1 MDMIGC
7 DGFMDLWVELGM
19 DLEHIMVPI
28 VIMPSEMDVAPPEG
42 IYTNT
47 QCTTQSQTATTPRS
61 LLGRC

>member
-1 MDMIGC
+1 MIGC

-19 DLEHIMVPI
+19 DLEHIMMLI

-47 QCTTQSQTATTPRS
+47 LCTTLSKTATTPRA
-61 LLGRC
+61 LLGWC